1 MTLNDI
7 TYQIRGAI
15 FEVYNHLGPGLLESV
30 YEEALIYELTL
41 RGLSVKR
48 QQLVPIS
55 YKRQLLHSELR
66 IDLLVNEQVIIELK
80 SVLEMKDVFFKQTL
94 SYLRLSHLHLAILVN
109 FNTDNINES
118 IYRVIN

>member
-55 YKRQLLHSELR
+55 YKGQLLHSELR

>member
-1 MTLNDI
+1 MILNDI

-55 YKRQLLHSELR
+55 YKGQQLHSELR